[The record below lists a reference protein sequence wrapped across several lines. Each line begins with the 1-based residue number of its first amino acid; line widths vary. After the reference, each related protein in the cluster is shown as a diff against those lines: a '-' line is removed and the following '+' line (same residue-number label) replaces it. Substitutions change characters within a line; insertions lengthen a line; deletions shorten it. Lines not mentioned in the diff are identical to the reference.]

1 MLKSLEVFGFKSFA
15 DRTTF
20 AFAPGITC
28 VVGPNGS
35 GKSNVVDAM
44 KWLLGDQSPKS
55 LRGKAMAD
63 VIFNGSRSRKPSG
76 FAEATLTFD
85 NTQQILATPLEEVR
99 ITRRLYQGGDSE
111 YLINGETSRL
121 KDIRDLFMGT
131 GAATS
136 AYSIIEQGRV
146 GQVLQGNPSTRRVL
160 FEEAAGISRFKSRR
174 IDAERKLER
183 VSQNLLRLTDI
194 VDEVETQLHACRN
207 QAGKA
212 ARYREL
218 TRGYDALRLGLA
230 ADDARILFTR
240 LQEISAQTSEAQE
253 ALAKT
258 QKAQAD
264 LEAEREQLRSRF
276 RSADESL
283 QETEAKL
290 STLMQQRSSVQT
302 SLHHQSERAREISGE
317 ADLLRRQR
325 VDLKRRVHDIDEE
338 IAAETQRREDVQAE
352 MDQKVADQEAA
363 AARLRE
369 LTESIEQRREKQA
382 EQRRALVELQRQ
394 QATAE
399 SHLKHLNSRRET
411 ILAARERLFN
421 EREAADLEV
430 ERISG
435 TVTEATEVYQVAAD
449 RHSEHRRRIDG
460 IQKRRQELEQQLS
473 TINARQ
479 ALDRE
484 QRSAWEARLGL
495 LEDMEQRQLGLSLG
509 VQEILNRARKSNLS
523 PWKHVLGIL
532 VDFFECDFEDA
543 ALIEI
548 ALNGGSQM
556 IVVDHLPPFLEY
568 LERHSTQFEGRL
580 GFVELP
586 RQFPERNP
594 EELEFLHDF
603 EQQYG
608 QEDGLLARADRL
620 VRCDDQFRPLIEQL
634 LRSTWIVDR
643 LTTARRLLL
652 NAPAGS
658 QFLTQQGDLLT
669 PDGIV
674 HTGTIQ
680 AEGSVVSRR
689 SEILRI
695 KQELLELTRHIDR
708 LDRKTE
714 ELGEVLLRLDEELA
728 NAQAWM
734 ESQTAELSELRQ
746 QVQSRQNELDLAVRE
761 RSRIDSDYT
770 SVESQ
775 LEAVQQEQS
784 EQHQELEQIAGQLE
798 SLSTQIEQF
807 DRDMQQ
813 ARQHEQEIAAQ
824 HSHFKVEL
832 SKTHERLASI
842 DAVLTRLQKDRQL
855 RQAQY
860 EEAIARLENAQ
871 QKEKRLEL
879 QILTAQSRLA
889 EYYLI
894 GEQLQVDVQ
903 RARRQRNEIQV
914 RRDRSNEQL
923 RQLTEQRREED
934 ERVQDLRI
942 ELRDVETELQVLRD
956 KLFEEY
962 QLGVQQII
970 DLGFS
975 ALKPFEAMRR
985 DEEIEAIDYP
995 RPEALAA
1002 AAEEH
1007 AESESEG
1014 DDAEN
1019 ETTESTPVGSVE
1031 NLHELNVESS
1041 PWPWLENEHDFAES
1055 RDTIEREVQRLRK
1068 KIKSLGAVD
1077 PSSLQGLDELESR
1090 YRHLSTQL
1098 QDLKHAQ
1105 STLEDIIRRIN
1116 TESKRIFME
1125 SFTAIR
1131 AQFQDLF
1138 RQLFGGGEGDVIME
1152 DESDPLECGIEIVA
1166 RPPGKELRSISL
1178 LSGGEK
1184 TMTAVGLLLAIFK
1197 SRPSPFCILDECDA
1211 ALDEANIDR
1220 FAGVIKQFRDKTQFI
1235 VITHRKRTM
1244 TAADRIFGVTME
1256 EAGVSKKLTVRFED
1270 VGENGEIS
1278 KSDQKEA
1285 A

>member
-76 FAEATLTFD
+76 FAEATLSFD

-174 IDAERKLER
+174 IDAERKLDR

-240 LQEISAQTSEAQE
+240 LQEISGQTSEAQE
-253 ALAKT
+253 ALSKT

-264 LEAEREQLRSRF
+264 LEAEREELRSRF

-283 QETEAKL
+283 QDTEAKL

-317 ADLLRRQR
+317 ADLLRKQR
-325 VDLKRRVHDIDEE
+325 VELKRRVHDIDEE
-338 IAAETQRREDVQAE
+338 IAAETQRREDVQSE

-363 AARLRE
+363 AAQLRE
-369 LTESIEQRREKQA
+369 LTESIEQRREEQA

-421 EREAADLEV
+421 EREAADVEV
-430 ERISG
+430 ERIG
-435 TVTEATEVYQVAAD
+435 ETVAEATEVYQAAAD
-449 RHSEHRRRIDG
+449 RHSEHKRRIDG
-460 IQKRRQELEQQLS
+460 IQKRRQELEHQLS

-509 VQEILNRARKSNLS
+509 VQEILNRARKSHLS

-586 RQFPERNP
+586 RQFQERNP
-594 EELEFLHDF
+594 QELDRLHDF
-603 EQQYG
+603 EQQYSE
-608 QEDGLLARADRL
+608 QDGLLARADRL

-634 LRSTWIVDR
+634 LRSTWIVDG

-652 NAPAGS
+652 NAPTGS

-695 KQELLELTRHIDR
+695 KHELLELTRHIER

-728 NAQAWM
+728 NAQTWM

-761 RSRIDSDYT
+761 RSRIDSDHT

-775 LEAVQQEQS
+775 LESVQQEQS
-784 EQHQELEQIAGQLE
+784 DQHQELEQIAEQLE
-798 SLSTQIEQF
+798 SLSSQIDQF

-842 DAVLTRLQKDRQL
+842 DAVLTRLNKDRQL

-860 EEAIARLENAQ
+860 EEAISRLENAQ

-903 RARRQRNEIQV
+903 RSRRQRNEIQV

-923 RQLTEQRREED
+923 RQLTEKRREED

-995 RPEALAA
+995 RPEVQATAQ
-1002 AAEEH
+1002 EEN
-1007 AESESEG
+1007 ADGEE
-1014 DDAEN
+1014 D
-1019 ETTESTPVGSVE
+1019 ETEPVEATPVDSIEDLSQLDVEST
-1031 NLHELNVESS
+1031 
-1041 PWPWLENEHDFAES
+1041 PWPWLESEHDFAES

-1278 KSDQKEA
+1278 KPDQKEA